1 MWRHIGACRYIW
13 NYMLYY
19 QKKNYESG
27 GKHLSTFDMEK
38 LLKPLKNDGEHNWLR
53 DISRYSLDT
62 ICHDLNNAYSSFFKK
77 ISGFPKFKSRK
88 RSKPVFPVRTDRLW
102 FSKDKAN
109 IEKIGKIRYKTD
121 FNIPLNRGQKFS
133 NSRISYICGKWILS
147 FGMEC
152 ENQTSELTDKS
163 MGIDLGV
170 KDLAVV
176 ACGEDKI
183 VFHNINKSK
192 KMRNLKRKMKHQQRA
207 ISRKYEA
214 NRTGNKYYKTRN
226 IERAEANLRKI
237 YARIN
242 NIRSNYIHQCTHLL
256 VAMLPYRVIMESLN
270 VSGMMKNRHLSKA
283 IQEQGFYEFTR
294 QMKYKCEWMGIEFVQ
309 VDRFYPSSKTCSCCG
324 NLKKDLNLKDRTYM
338 CENCGFIIDRD
349 YNAAINLMRYP
360 V

>member
-1 MWRHIGACRYIW
+1 
-13 NYMLYY
+13 
-19 QKKNYESG
+19 
-27 GKHLSTFDMEK
+27 
-38 LLKPLKNDGEHNWLR
+38 
-53 DISRYSLDT
+53 
-62 ICHDLNNAYSSFFKK
+62 
-77 ISGFPKFKSRK
+77 
-88 RSKPVFPVRTDRLW
+88 
-102 FSKDKAN
+102 
-109 IEKIGKIRYKTD
+109 
-121 FNIPLNRGQKFS
+121 
-133 NSRISYICGKWILS
+133 
-147 FGMEC
+147 
-152 ENQTSELTDKS
+152 
-163 MGIDLGV
+163 
-170 KDLAVV
+170 
-176 ACGEDKI
+176 
-183 VFHNINKSK
+183 
-192 KMRNLKRKMKHQQRA
+192 MKHQQRA

-256 VAMLPYRVIMESLN
+256 VAMLPYRVVMENLN
-270 VSGMMKNRHLSKA
+270 VSGMMKNRHLSKV

-324 NLKKDLNLKDRTYM
+324 NPKKDLKLKDRAYM